1 MKRYYRIMY
10 IGTVFVL
17 LATLAVVIANTV
29 SEIPFKTWI
38 ALLLGIVAVG
48 MIFMAYG
55 ITFVVWYKKRHKR
68 RMTNETEN

>member
-38 ALLLGIVAVG
+38 ALLLGIVAIG
-48 MIFMAYG
+48 MIFMAYC

-68 RMTNETEN
+68 RMTTETEN